1 MTRKDEVGGKDWAE
15 LRARLE
21 SARGPRY
28 WRSLEEVAETDAFQ
42 KLLEDE
48 FPSQASEWN
57 DPLGRRRFLKLMGA
71 SLALAGVSSCTRQ
84 PAETIVPF
92 ARTVEATV
100 PGRPLYFA
108 TAASLGGFATGVL
121 VESHMGRP
129 TKIEGNPRHPASL
142 GASDAITQ
150 ASILGLYD
158 PDRSQV
164 TTQAGQISSWLSFVA
179 VLRREIEAQRLS
191 RGAGLRILTE
201 TVTSPTLADQLN
213 GLLEDFPAARWH
225 QYEPTARDS
234 AFEGSQLAFGEVVNT
249 VYHFDRAAVVVSLD
263 GDFLGQGP
271 AKLRYTRDFIE
282 KRGSGAAGE
291 AMNRLYVA
299 EGAPSITGA
308 MADHRLRLKVGQVEG
323 FARSLARALGVAGQT
338 PEHEAASGRWDS
350 WIAPLVGDLQDHRG
364 SAIIYPGDEQPPIVH
379 ALAQAMNRALG
390 AEGRTVTWTEAVE
403 ARPENQFESLAELA
417 REMEAGQV
425 EVLLILG
432 GNPVF
437 DAPAELG
444 FAEQLDKVGFRTH
457 LSLYEDET
465 SELCHWHVPQA
476 HYLESWSDARAYDGT
491 ATIVQPLIAPLYGG
505 KTAHELLAAAAGG
518 AERSAHSLVREFW
531 RSKTSTEDFEL
542 FWKNALHEGVVEGT
556 SSAAKSP
563 TLRERLDAPDGRAAR
578 AQLSTLAKPAGRR
591 LEVVF
596 RPDASVWDG
605 RFANNGWLQET
616 PNPITKLTWDNPALL
631 SPATAERLGLAN
643 EDVVEMALDGRKL
656 EAPVWVTPG
665 HADDSL
671 TLHLGYGRT
680 RGGRVA
686 EGAGFNAYAMRT
698 STGRWSAQGLE
709 IRKTGKR
716 YRLACTQDHHSM
728 EGRHLV
734 RAGTLAEFQQ
744 DPHFAQ
750 KLDHGGGHE
759 LSLYP
764 GHEYEGY
771 AWGMSIDLNRCIGC
785 NACMVACQAENNVP
799 VVGKQEVIRGREMH
813 WIRVDRYWEGSLDDP
828 KTYYEPVACMHCESA
843 PCEVVCP
850 VGATVHSA
858 EGLNDMVYNR
868 CIGTRYCSNNCPYK
882 VRRFNFLH
890 YSDYETPSLK
900 LLRNPDVTVRTRG
913 VMEKCTYCVQR
924 INSARIEAEK
934 EGRKIH
940 DGEIT
945 TACQSACPA
954 QAIVFGDIND
964 PGSRVARSKADP
976 RHYGLLTELNTRPRT
991 SYLARLTN
999 PNPQLEPGAVEH
1011 GEHAQRSSGGPVARF
1026 DPQPRKSAG

>member
-1 MTRKDEVGGKDWAE
+1 MTRKDAVGGKDWAE

-28 WRSLEEVAETDAFQ
+28 WRSLKEVAETDAFQ

-92 ARTVEATV
+92 ARTVEATI

-191 RGAGLRILTE
+191 RGVGLRILTE
-201 TVTSPTLADQLN
+201 TVTSPTLAAQLN

-271 AKLRYTRDFIE
+271 AKLRYTRDFTE
-282 KRGSGAAGE
+282 KRTSGAAGE

-308 MADHRLRLKVGQVEG
+308 MADHRLRLKVGEVEG

-403 ARPENQFESLAELA
+403 ARPENQFQSLAELA
-417 REMEAGQV
+417 RDMEAGQV

-432 GNPVF
+432 GNRFSTP
-437 DAPAELG
+437 
-444 FAEQLDKVGFRTH
+444 R
-457 LSLYEDET
+457 
-465 SELCHWHVPQA
+465 
-476 HYLESWSDARAYDGT
+476 
-491 ATIVQPLIAPLYGG
+491 
-505 KTAHELLAAAAGG
+505 
-518 AERSAHSLVREFW
+518 RS
-531 RSKTSTEDFEL
+531 
-542 FWKNALHEGVVEGT
+542 
-556 SSAAKSP
+556 
-563 TLRERLDAPDGRAAR
+563 
-578 AQLSTLAKPAGRR
+578 
-591 LEVVF
+591 
-596 RPDASVWDG
+596 
-605 RFANNGWLQET
+605 
-616 PNPITKLTWDNPALL
+616 
-631 SPATAERLGLAN
+631 
-643 EDVVEMALDGRKL
+643 
-656 EAPVWVTPG
+656 
-665 HADDSL
+665 
-671 TLHLGYGRT
+671 
-680 RGGRVA
+680 
-686 EGAGFNAYAMRT
+686 
-698 STGRWSAQGLE
+698 
-709 IRKTGKR
+709 
-716 YRLACTQDHHSM
+716 
-728 EGRHLV
+728 
-734 RAGTLAEFQQ
+734 
-744 DPHFAQ
+744 
-750 KLDHGGGHE
+750 
-759 LSLYP
+759 
-764 GHEYEGY
+764 
-771 AWGMSIDLNRCIGC
+771 
-785 NACMVACQAENNVP
+785 
-799 VVGKQEVIRGREMH
+799 
-813 WIRVDRYWEGSLDDP
+813 
-828 KTYYEPVACMHCESA
+828 
-843 PCEVVCP
+843 
-850 VGATVHSA
+850 
-858 EGLNDMVYNR
+858 
-868 CIGTRYCSNNCPYK
+868 
-882 VRRFNFLH
+882 
-890 YSDYETPSLK
+890 
-900 LLRNPDVTVRTRG
+900 
-913 VMEKCTYCVQR
+913 
-924 INSARIEAEK
+924 
-934 EGRKIH
+934 
-940 DGEIT
+940 
-945 TACQSACPA
+945 
-954 QAIVFGDIND
+954 
-964 PGSRVARSKADP
+964 
-976 RHYGLLTELNTRPRT
+976 
-991 SYLARLTN
+991 
-999 PNPQLEPGAVEH
+999 
-1011 GEHAQRSSGGPVARF
+1011 
-1026 DPQPRKSAG
+1026 